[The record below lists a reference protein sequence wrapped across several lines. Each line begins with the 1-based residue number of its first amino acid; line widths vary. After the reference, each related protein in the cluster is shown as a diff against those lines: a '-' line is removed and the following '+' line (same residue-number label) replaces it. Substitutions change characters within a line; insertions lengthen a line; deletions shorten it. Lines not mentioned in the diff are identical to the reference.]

1 MTNEIASE
9 EEIVM
14 AIKSMRQALADK
26 EFREMINFREKARL
40 DELYRRNQ
48 DLAAAEMKGKL
59 EGLQKGKL
67 EGKLEGKL
75 NVAARML
82 KSGLKPEQ
90 IADFTGLNLEEI
102 QKLIH

>member
-59 EGLQKGKL
+59 EGLL
-67 EGKLEGKL
+67 EGKLD
-75 NVAARML
+75 VAARML

-90 IADFTGLNLEEI
+90 IAEFTGLNLEEI